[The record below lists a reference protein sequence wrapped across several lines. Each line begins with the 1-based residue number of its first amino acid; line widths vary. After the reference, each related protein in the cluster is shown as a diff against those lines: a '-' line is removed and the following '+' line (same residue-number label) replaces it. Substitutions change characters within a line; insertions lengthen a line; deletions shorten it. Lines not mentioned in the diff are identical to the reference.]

1 MQDLGISDAVAHPL
15 AYYRNHLEFNGY
27 QVEED
32 DDTILGRHARKA
44 NLIIRQILGRGVL
57 VSTIYGVEPETK
69 RIHLLEYV
77 NDLNTV
83 FLFMKAYLGQD
94 NDLFLETFLEGDYD
108 RTNFSILLEN
118 IEYDIATFYK
128 NEMTK
133 EYLQ

>member
-27 QVEED
+27 HVEED
-32 DDTILGRHARKA
+32 DDTIFGRHLRKA
-44 NLIIRQILGRGVL
+44 NLFVRQMLGRGVL
-57 VSTIYGVEPETK
+57 VSTIYSIEPNIN
-69 RIHLLEYV
+69 RMHLLEYV

-83 FLFMKAYLGQD
+83 FLFMKAYIGQD
-94 NDLFLETFLEGDYD
+94 DDLFLETFLEGDYD
-108 RTNFSILLEN
+108 RTNFSILLDN

-128 NEMTK
+128 NELTK